1 MIKPGIIGA
10 LLLACLVA
18 SGQGL
23 AADVSQQNTVLAEAE
38 RSIARLSMS
47 EATELA
53 QRQTGGRALAAQ
65 ETRLDGRTVYRIKLL
80 TRQGEV
86 RIVHVDAETGKIE

>member
-1 MIKPGIIGA
+1 MIKPAIISA
-10 LLLACLVA
+10 LLACLVA

-23 AADVSQQNTVLAEAE
+23 AAAAGQQNMVLAEAD
-38 RSIARLSMS
+38 RSAPRLNMS
-47 EATELA
+47 EAMELA
-53 QRQTGGRALAAQ
+53 QRQIGGRALTAQ
-65 ETRLDGRTVYRIKLL
+65 ETRLEGRTVYRIKLL